1 MTSDVSPTLET
12 LRQAVR
18 GGAAIRLRQRLAP
31 AGGPGSKVFPPTHE
45 GGQYAWETRRV
56 AGQELRCV
64 LLDSVQS
71 QANRM
76 ELALLDALR
85 AGRLALPLV
94 EARFAGFPD
103 IGAVSTLEAPHRIAD
118 AIFRDATLDGVPFR
132 DSVVG
137 RAFIEATIRDAGGL
151 YRWCPTALVFGMW
164 DSTALAQGAGLGT
177 KFQRCI
183 ASEIVGFGAVPGV
196 LTKSRRD
203 PLETNKAAVVY
214 AAHGGTDWTAFPNE
228 ADKDKSGEAVL
239 FRRKDGA
246 AAEAGKPSAINHSSV
261 PPSFHTADKAYLTVA
276 VGEPVRGGVTV
287 DYAELCA
294 VLSLPGLRRLRFP
307 RPDGSADA
315 ARNEAARSVLAAL
328 ALAALALQREQ
339 GYDLRSRCL
348 LIPEGAAGY
357 ELIAADGSATALRL
371 DADAACALL
380 AAAVAAAAGHGL
392 EWPQAPVVLEPEPK
406 LLELV
411 RRSRA
416 ATGAESAE

>member
-56 AGQELRCV
+56 AGEELRCV

-85 AGRLALPLV
+85 ARRLALPLI

-132 DSVVG
+132 DSAVG

-164 DSTALAQGAGLGT
+164 DSTGSVGGLGT
-177 KFQRCI
+177 KFAR
-183 ASEIVGFGAVPGV
+183 ALSAEIVGYGAQAGV
-196 LTKSRRD
+196 HTSSRID
-203 PLETNKAAVVY
+203 PLGIQNQEIYVTASGA
-214 AAHGGTDWTAFPNE
+214 WTT
-228 ADKDKSGEAVL
+228 V
-239 FRRKDGA
+239 
-246 AAEAGKPSAINHSSV
+246 AAEALQERGGPKKGKPSEFNHSNIPPTLSV
-261 PPSFHTADKAYLTVA
+261 ATDDYATVRK
-276 VGEPVRGGVTV
+276 GGFIRGGVTV

-328 ALAALALQREQ
+328 ALAALALQQEQ

-348 LIPEGAAGY
+348 LIPEGVAGY
-357 ELIAADGSATALRL
+357 ELIAADGSTAALHL

-416 ATGAESAE
+416 ASGAESAE